1 MGLKNRN
8 RGNRQRSWI
17 MSFNDMLTVM
27 LAFFVML
34 LSMSSID
41 GTKIRGVSSS
51 LNKVFGSLQ
60 SDGRRVT
67 VFNPFVTT
75 LKDQDI
81 ETAKKQVREGKQH
94 IRRVPFGPSDVRADL
109 VAALNKVPGIKA
121 VTMNKNVSLSLEENL
136 LFQSGSAEIKR
147 VDDPGL
153 RVLCLRLKNTDASIR
168 VEGNTDD
175 VPIKSNHYPSNW
187 ELSTARAVN
196 VVKYLIAGGI
206 SPERLSAVGYGPSK
220 PVAQNSNEQNR
231 TLNRRVNIV
240 LTFGES

>member
-1 MGLKNRN
+1 
-8 RGNRQRSWI
+8 
-17 MSFNDMLTVM
+17 MLS
-27 LAFFVML
+27 FFVML

-41 GTKIRGVSSS
+41 AAKIRGASSS
-51 LNKVFGSLQ
+51 INRVFGSLQ
-60 SDGRRVT
+60 GDGRRVT
-67 VFNPFVTT
+67 VFDPFITS

-81 ETAKKQVREGKQH
+81 ETARKQVQEGKQD
-94 IRRVPFGPSDVRADL
+94 IRRIPFGPPDMRADL

-121 VTMNKNVSLSLEENL
+121 ITIHKSVSLSLAENM

-147 VDDPGL
+147 GDDAGL
-153 RVLCLRLKNTDASIR
+153 RVLCLRLKDTDASIR

-175 VPIKSNHYPSNW
+175 LPIKNNQYPSNW

-196 VVKYLIAGGI
+196 VVKYFIAGGI

-220 PVAQNSNEQNR
+220 PVMQNSNEQNR
-231 TLNRRVNIV
+231 ILNRRVNIV